1 MTTRSRIE
9 SESQVHVLC
18 GKLQAQLIVMT
29 MMMVMM
35 MMMVV
40 MMMMMMMVVMMMMM
54 VMMVMMVVVVMMMMM
69 MMMMRFSLWSTP
81 SSYTKTMQLMHT
93 GAVSL
98 PNDAYLYPMS

>member
-9 SESQVHVLC
+9 SDSHVHVLC
-18 GKLQAQLIVMT
+18 GKLQAKLIVMT
-29 MMMVMM
+29 MLMVMM

-40 MMMMMMMVVMMMMM
+40 V
-54 VMMVMMVVVVMMMMM
+54 M
-69 MMMMRFSLWSTP
+69 MMMMRFNLWSTP

>member
-9 SESQVHVLC
+9 SDSHVHVLC

-29 MMMVMM
+29 MLMVMM
-35 MMMVV
+35 MMM
-40 MMMMMMMVVMMMMM
+40 
-54 VMMVMMVVVVMMMMM
+54 VVVMMMMM

>member
-9 SESQVHVLC
+9 SESHVHVLC

-35 MMMVV
+35 MVV
-40 MMMMMMMVVMMMMM
+40 
-54 VMMVMMVVVVMMMMM
+54 M